1 MGITHRNLVYA
12 VAMCNSQQKRT
23 TAIIIGNY
31 TSQPR
36 LRICDVYF
44 TTKTN
49 DSHKS

>member
-1 MGITHRNLVYA
+1 MEFTHRKCVDA
-12 VAMCNSQQKRT
+12 FAMCNSQQKQT

-31 TSQPR
+31 TAQPR
-36 LRICDVYF
+36 LRICDVYI